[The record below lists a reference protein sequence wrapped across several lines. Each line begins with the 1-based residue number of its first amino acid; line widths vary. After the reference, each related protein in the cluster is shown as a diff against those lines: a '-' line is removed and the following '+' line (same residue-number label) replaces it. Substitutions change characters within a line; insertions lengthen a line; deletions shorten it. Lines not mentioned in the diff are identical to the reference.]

1 MTKASV
7 QTKAKQAASAF
18 IREAREAG
26 WQRAKFEIKP
36 DGGGFDVT
44 HLADAAANAQGSP
57 KIGSPAPLLDP
68 PPGVRAGWLDDV
80 LPKYSFVVLVFYRG
94 FW

>member
-36 DGGGFDVT
+36 DGSVIVDANMVASRGGRR
-44 HLADAAANAQGSP
+44 LSQQ
-57 KIGSPAPLLDP
+57 
-68 PPGVRAGWLDDV
+68 
-80 LPKYSFVVLVFYRG
+80 
-94 FW
+94 

>member
-1 MTKASV
+1 MSKTSA

-36 DGGGFDVT
+36 DGSVIV
-44 HLADAAANAQGSP
+44 DANMVASEA
-57 KIGSPAPLLDP
+57 
-68 PPGVRAGWLDDV
+68 VDDF
-80 LPKYSFVVLVFYRG
+80 LKSNLRMG
-94 FW
+94 E

>member
-36 DGGGFDVT
+36 DGSVIVDANMVAREAADDFLNSDLRTGEGLARSCPNTSTMTGGIS
-44 HLADAAANAQGSP
+44 GS
-57 KIGSPAPLLDP
+57 S
-68 PPGVRAGWLDDV
+68 GVRAV
-80 LPKYSFVVLVFYRG
+80 SRS
-94 FW
+94 

>member
-1 MTKASV
+1 MRVVNEVERGVDKMTKASA

-36 DGGGFDVT
+36 DGSVIV
-44 HLADAAANAQGSP
+44 DANMV
-57 KIGSPAPLLDP
+57 APE
-68 PPGVRAGWLDDV
+68 ATDDF
-80 LPKYSFVVLVFYRG
+80 PQ
-94 FW
+94 